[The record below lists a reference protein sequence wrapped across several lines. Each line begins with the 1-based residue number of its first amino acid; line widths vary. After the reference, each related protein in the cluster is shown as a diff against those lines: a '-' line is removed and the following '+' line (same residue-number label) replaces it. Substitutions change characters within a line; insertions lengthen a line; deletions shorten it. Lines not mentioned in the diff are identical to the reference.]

1 MNKSDTIIDWRN
13 LSKIEKAVMIL
24 VAPIFALVTET
35 EYAIAR
41 MTGLT
46 YT

>member
-1 MNKSDTIIDWRN
+1 MNKSDITIDSGS

-24 VAPIFALVTET
+24 VAPIFALVAGT